1 MPAKWSSKFRLKNKK
16 DSWVFVPT
24 PESASAGDLIKQ
36 DIGNRWKAPS
46 YYFHLQKGGH
56 VAALSSHLS
65 NLYYLHLDIQDFF
78 GSISK
83 NRVTRALRK
92 IVGHETAREYA
103 KTSTVYHPSSRE
115 KKTILPFGFIQSQL
129 LASVCL
135 RDSALGRFLDKISKS
150 QDFVVSVYVDDIVV
164 SSSDLSKLNECF
176 CNIQH
181 AASLSRF
188 SFNNEK
194 TEGPSTGIVAFNIK
208 LENQLLSICRDKLFS
223 FKERCKS
230 AESLAERSGVIG
242 YVRSVN
248 TDQADEINNYLTS
261 ALEGVL
267 SVQPAG

>member
-1 MPAKWSSKFRLKNKK
+1 MPAKWSSKFRLKNKR

-36 DIGNRWKAPS
+36 DIENRWKAPS

-103 KTSTVYHPSSRE
+103 KTSTVYHPSSRA

-164 SSSDLSKLNECF
+164 SSSDLAKLNECLG
-176 CNIQH
+176 NIEY
-181 AASLSRF
+181 AANLSLF
-188 SFNNEK
+188 SFNKAK
-194 TEGPSTGIVAFNIK
+194 TTGPATSIVAFNIK
-208 LENQLLSICRDKLFS
+208 LENQLLSIERNKFVT
-223 FKERCKS
+223 FKNRCKS
-230 AESLAERSGVIG
+230 SQSLAEKFGVIG
-242 YVRSVN
+242 YIHSVN
-248 TDQADEINNYLTS
+248 ESQADEIVDYLTS
-261 ALEGVL
+261 A
-267 SVQPAG
+267 